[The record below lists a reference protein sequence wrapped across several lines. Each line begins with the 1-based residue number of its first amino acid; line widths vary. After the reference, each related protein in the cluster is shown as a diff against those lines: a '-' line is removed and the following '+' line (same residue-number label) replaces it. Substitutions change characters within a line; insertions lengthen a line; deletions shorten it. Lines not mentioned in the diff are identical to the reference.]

1 MSPLPPMAR
10 RRIPNETK
18 ELALSMS
25 LQGISDLEIRELTGI
40 SERSVKRLRRIYRNS
55 GSAAQKSVA
64 PGRPRTLSSVEVE
77 ARCLY
82 LSHLPPHLISFSCQ
96 FLCDCV
102 ERQPDMS
109 LAELQGEL
117 RGECAVKVSLQT
129 VLRAL
134 QREGYTMKTVCS
146 PLHPCLL
153 NPHIR
158 RSRSPF

>member
-10 RRIPNETK
+10 RRIPDETK

-55 GSAAQKSVA
+55 GSVAGKSVA
-64 PGRPRTLSSVEVE
+64 PGRPCTLSSMEVEV
-77 ARCLY
+77 RCVY
-82 LSHLPPHLISFSCQ
+82 LSHLSPQLISFTCQ

-102 ERQPDMS
+102 KRQPDMS

-117 RGECAVKVSLQT
+117 RDVCAVKVSLQT
-129 VLRAL
+129 ILRAF
-134 QREGYTMKTVCS
+134 QREGYTMKTVCPPS
-146 PLHPCLL
+146 
-153 NPHIR
+153 
-158 RSRSPF
+158 

>member
-1 MSPLPPMAR
+1 MVR
-10 RRIPNETK
+10 RHIPNETK

-64 PGRPRTLSSVEVE
+64 SGRPRTLSSVEVE

-82 LSHLPPHLISFSCQ
+82 LSHLPPQLISFSRQ

-102 ERQPDMS
+102 KRQPDMS

-117 RGECAVKVSLQT
+117 RGVCGVGVSLKT
-129 VLRAL
+129 VLRTL
-134 QREGYTMKTVCS
+134 QQEGYTMRMVCQ
-146 PLHPCLL
+146 PLDPVLIEC
-153 NPHIR
+153 
-158 RSRSPF
+158 SYS